1 MRKTL
6 ITAAS
11 LLGLMAGCAQPAT
24 AQSLD
29 QWLENHRAQERAT
42 EAQHKATL
50 ASRQIFRLVPA
61 GLQAKAAAYI
71 KDTLKDPDSARFRFD
86 FMSVGNGTQAV
97 CGKVNGRNPGGYV
110 GMQIFY
116 VDFVNGVAT
125 DGGVISRVN
134 FDRSLDL
141 CGYVNL
147 EDEWVALQ

>member
-71 KDTLKDPDSARFRFD
+71 KDTLKDPDSARFRFEA
-86 FMSVGNGTQAV
+86 FFRLSILAYEELIQL
-97 CGKVNGRNPGGYV
+97 
-110 GMQIFY
+110 
-116 VDFVNGVAT
+116 VD
-125 DGGVISRVN
+125 
-134 FDRSLDL
+134 L
-141 CGYVNL
+141 
-147 EDEWVALQ
+147 ALAEAAEQTAREAEE